1 LTPSIN
7 ACVDTD
13 NDGIAD
19 IIDIDDDND
28 GVLDTTEDCDA
39 SSSPPIN

>member
-1 LTPSIN
+1 LLDS
-7 ACVDTD
+7 D
-13 NDGIAD
+13 NDGIGD

-39 SSSPPIN
+39 SSSPIIN